1 MSVYSIYFQSGNMF
15 SVLLKLTTLQLSETV
30 PYWGFTWQPRVQFRD
45 RNGSLSVVRL
55 RESESVDMIR
65 VWNKRM
71 KENGFL
77 SSYYLLRVDGRS
89 SWQLI
94 ITYPLCT
101 GSSVEVT
108 VGILLR
114 SHSTLTHLAARAVWR
129 QLLVNL
135 QYQWLRYSVHS
146 LFRTFS
152 LKLTRVKL
160 SNIDR
165 GETIYLHCR
174 V

>member
-94 ITYPLCT
+94 ITYPLST

-114 SHSTLTHLAARAVWR
+114 SHSTLTHLAAIAVWR

>member
-1 MSVYSIYFQSGNMF
+1 MSSSQCSRDITSKFLNASCSCTLYKVILGAVMSVYSIYFQSGNIF

-77 SSYYLLRVDGRS
+77 TSYYLLRVDGRS

-94 ITYPLCT
+94 ITYPLST

-114 SHSTLTHLAARAVWR
+114 SHSTLTHLAARAV
-129 QLLVNL
+129 
-135 QYQWLRYSVHS
+135 
-146 LFRTFS
+146 
-152 LKLTRVKL
+152 
-160 SNIDR
+160 
-165 GETIYLHCR
+165 
-174 V
+174 